1 VLLYTSSSERGVS
14 LVVNSF
20 RKMGLREGFRELWD
34 DMFSYRTLKV
44 VKISDKRLAYVHKSL
59 MALILVYAGVSMIG
73 GHTYMLLETPG
84 MYISTDV
91 FDTERMLDFNQM
103 ESTYCNTTIT
113 DYAGDLPFLEP
124 FLNNYCKNFSTSEIV
139 SVSANSIFVGTHV
152 KETNFQRECGP
163 DLCSTLPKSDS
174 TKNYFATNPENVTFQ
189 FKPTLDTSWFTSA
202 PSLIY
207 IKDNQTNTI
216 LTFDS
221 ESILSERY
229 PSFSVDKLLEL
240 AGVKLDDRNEL
251 VVRTD
256 SFVPPFPLYRL
267 TGIRLSIDWTF
278 SNFRPMSSLRPFDYR
293 ILADV
298 SVSSN
303 SKGYLVNSVETVHF
317 SGEPD
322 DVTSS
327 GTILEFRGVEIEF
340 RSNGLLGKADF
351 YTTMMALMSCF
362 IMVSVATTVVDII
375 GAFIYDSFKND
386 KIEDDGERQHLEHMI
401 LNLET
406 LGVPFN
412 HDDLQVLPNVSIK
425 EFLQLLQ
432 RDIVKLNSLALHI
445 SRDLSE
451 AGFNR
456 HASSKKSISETNT
469 NNAVRYKCYLV
480 GPDKSEIYLTGGPQT
495 IGRGN
500 GNCISKRISH
510 KQLSIVANTHDGTA
524 MLRGLHTKNM
534 SGIAIS
540 GGAWQP
546 IGGNDEVELEDGDM
560 IALLLDEKNQET
572 SVEGVFVYRSE
583 YLVTKKSQNS
593 WLSWNL

>member
-1 VLLYTSSSERGVS
+1 MLLYTSLREQGVS

-103 ESTYCNTTIT
+103 DSTYCNTTIT

>member
-1 VLLYTSSSERGVS
+1 
-14 LVVNSF
+14 
-20 RKMGLREGFRELWD
+20 
-34 DMFSYRTLKV
+34 MFSYRTLKV

-456 HASSKKSISETNT
+456 HASSKKSISETDT
-469 NNAVRYKCYLV
+469 NSAVRYKCYLV

-510 KQLSIVANTHDGTA
+510 KQLSIVANTRDGTA

-583 YLVTKKSQNS
+583 SLVTKNSQNS

>member
-1 VLLYTSSSERGVS
+1 
-14 LVVNSF
+14 
-20 RKMGLREGFRELWD
+20 
-34 DMFSYRTLKV
+34 MFSYRTLKV

-456 HASSKKSISETNT
+456 HASSKKSISETDT

-510 KQLSIVANTHDGTA
+510 KQLSIVANTRDGTA

-583 YLVTKKSQNS
+583 SLVTKNSQNS

>member
-1 VLLYTSSSERGVS
+1 
-14 LVVNSF
+14 
-20 RKMGLREGFRELWD
+20 
-34 DMFSYRTLKV
+34 MFSYRTLKV

-91 FDTERMLDFNQM
+91 SDTKRMLDFNQAA
-103 ESTYCNTTIT
+103 STYCNKTIT
-113 DYAGDLPFLEP
+113 DYAGDPPFMDS
-124 FLNNYCKNFSTSEIV
+124 FHDNICKNFSTSEIV

-152 KETNFQRECGP
+152 KETNFQRECNTST
-163 DLCSTLPKSDS
+163 DLCSTLPQYDTS
-174 TKNYFATNPENVTFQ
+174 KNYFATNPENVTFQ
-189 FKPTLDTSWFTSA
+189 FKTTLDTSWFTSA

-216 LTFDS
+216 LTVDS
-221 ESILSERY
+221 ESAVSERY
-229 PSFSVDKLLEL
+229 PSFSVDELLEL

-278 SNFRPMSSLRPFDYR
+278 SNFRPMSSLQPFDYR

-298 SVSSN
+298 SVSSS
-303 SKGYLVNSVETVHF
+303 SKGYLVNTVKTVHF

-406 LGVPFN
+406 VGVPFN

-445 SRDLSE
+445 SRDLTE

-456 HASSKKSISETNT
+456 HASSKKSFSDAGTNKQ
-469 NNAVRYKCYLV
+469 VRYKCYLI

-510 KQLSIVANTHDGTA
+510 KQLSILANTYNGTA
-524 MLRGLHTKNM
+524 ILRGLHTKNM

-546 IGGNDEVELEDGDM
+546 ISGNDEVELEDGDM

-583 YLVTKKSQNS
+583 SLVGKKAKSG
-593 WLSWNL
+593 WLDWVL

>member
-1 VLLYTSSSERGVS
+1 
-14 LVVNSF
+14 
-20 RKMGLREGFRELWD
+20 MGLREGFRELWD

-91 FDTERMLDFNQM
+91 SDTKRMLDFNQAA
-103 ESTYCNTTIT
+103 STYCNKTIT
-113 DYAGDLPFLEP
+113 DYAGDPPFMDS
-124 FLNNYCKNFSTSEIV
+124 FHDNICKNFSTSEIV

-152 KETNFQRECGP
+152 KETNFQLECNTST
-163 DLCSTLPKSDS
+163 DLCSTLPQYDTS
-174 TKNYFATNPENVTFQ
+174 KNYFATNPENVTFQ
-189 FKPTLDTSWFTSA
+189 FKTTLDTSWFTSA

-216 LTFDS
+216 LTVDS
-221 ESILSERY
+221 ESAVVSERY
-229 PSFSVDKLLEL
+229 PSFSVDELLEL

-267 TGIRLSIDWTF
+267 TGIRLSIDWTL
-278 SNFRPMSSLRPFDYR
+278 SNFRPMSSLQPFDYR

-298 SVSSN
+298 SVSSS
-303 SKGYLVNSVETVHF
+303 SKGYLVNTVETVHF

-406 LGVPFN
+406 VGVPFN

-445 SRDLSE
+445 SRDLTE

-456 HASSKKSISETNT
+456 HASSKKSFSDAGTNKQ
-469 NNAVRYKCYLV
+469 VRYKCYLI

-510 KQLSIVANTHDGTA
+510 KQLSILANTYNGTA
-524 MLRGLHTKNM
+524 ILRGLHTKNM

-546 IGGNDEVELEDGDM
+546 ISGNDEVELEDGDM

-583 YLVTKKSQNS
+583 SLVGKKAKSG
-593 WLSWNL
+593 WLDWVL

>member
-1 VLLYTSSSERGVS
+1 
-14 LVVNSF
+14 
-20 RKMGLREGFRELWD
+20 
-34 DMFSYRTLKV
+34 MFSYRTLKV

-84 MYISTDV
+84 MYISTAV
-91 FDTERMLDFNQM
+91 PDTKRMLDFNQAA
-103 ESTYCNTTIT
+103 STYCNKTIT
-113 DYAGDLPFLEP
+113 DYAGDPPFMDS
-124 FLNNYCKNFSTSEIV
+124 FHDNICKNFSTSEIV

-152 KETNFQRECGP
+152 KETNFQRECNTST
-163 DLCSTLPKSDS
+163 DLCSTLPQYDTS
-174 TKNYFATNPENVTFQ
+174 KNYFATNPENVTFQ
-189 FKPTLDTSWFTSA
+189 FKTTLDTSWFTSA

-216 LTFDS
+216 LTVDS
-221 ESILSERY
+221 ESAVVSERY
-229 PSFSVDKLLEL
+229 PSFSVDELLEL

-278 SNFRPMSSLRPFDYR
+278 SNFRPMSSLQPFDYR

-298 SVSSN
+298 SVSSS
-303 SKGYLVNSVETVHF
+303 SKGYLVNTVETVHF

-406 LGVPFN
+406 VGVPFN

-432 RDIVKLNSLALHI
+432 RDIVKLNSLALHM
-445 SRDLSE
+445 SRDLTE

-456 HASSKKSISETNT
+456 HASSKKSFSDAGANKQ
-469 NNAVRYKCYLV
+469 VRYKCYLI

-510 KQLSIVANTHDGTA
+510 KQLSIVANTYNGTA
-524 MLRGLHTKNM
+524 ILRGLHTKNM

-546 IGGNDEVELEDGDM
+546 ISGNDEVVLEDGDM

-572 SVEGVFVYRSE
+572 SVEGAFVYRSE
-583 YLVTKKSQNS
+583 SLVIRKTRDGLLN
-593 WLSWNL
+593 WLL

>member
-1 VLLYTSSSERGVS
+1 VLLYTSLREQGVS

-456 HASSKKSISETNT
+456 HASSKKSISETDT

>member
-1 VLLYTSSSERGVS
+1 
-14 LVVNSF
+14 
-20 RKMGLREGFRELWD
+20 
-34 DMFSYRTLKV
+34 MFSYRTLKV

-456 HASSKKSISETNT
+456 HASSKKSISETDT

-546 IGGNDEVELEDGDM
+546 IGGNDEVELQDGDM

-572 SVEGVFVYRSE
+572 SVAGVFVYRSE

-593 WLSWNL
+593 CLSWNL

>member
-1 VLLYTSSSERGVS
+1 
-14 LVVNSF
+14 
-20 RKMGLREGFRELWD
+20 MGLREGFRELWD

-91 FDTERMLDFNQM
+91 SDTKRMLDFNQAA
-103 ESTYCNTTIT
+103 STYCNKTIT
-113 DYAGDLPFLEP
+113 DYAGDPPFMDS
-124 FLNNYCKNFSTSEIV
+124 FHDNICKNFSTSEIV

-152 KETNFQRECGP
+152 KETNFQRECNTST
-163 DLCSTLPKSDS
+163 DLCSTLPQYDTS
-174 TKNYFATNPENVTFQ
+174 KNYFATNPENVTFQ
-189 FKPTLDTSWFTSA
+189 FKTTLDTSWFTSA

-216 LTFDS
+216 LTVDS
-221 ESILSERY
+221 ESAVVSERY
-229 PSFSVDKLLEL
+229 PSFSVDELLEL

-278 SNFRPMSSLRPFDYR
+278 SNFRPMSSLQPFDYR

-298 SVSSN
+298 SVSSS
-303 SKGYLVNSVETVHF
+303 SKGYLVNTVETVHF

-406 LGVPFN
+406 VGVPFN

-445 SRDLSE
+445 SRDLTE

-456 HASSKKSISETNT
+456 HASSKKSFSDAGTNKQ
-469 NNAVRYKCYLV
+469 VRYKCYLI

-510 KQLSIVANTHDGTA
+510 KQLSILANTYNGTA
-524 MLRGLHTKNM
+524 ILRGLHTKNM

-546 IGGNDEVELEDGDM
+546 ISGNDEVELEDGDM

-583 YLVTKKSQNS
+583 SLVGKKAKSG
-593 WLSWNL
+593 WLD

>member
-1 VLLYTSSSERGVS
+1 
-14 LVVNSF
+14 
-20 RKMGLREGFRELWD
+20 M
-34 DMFSYRTLKV
+34 

-91 FDTERMLDFNQM
+91 SDTKRMLDFNQAA
-103 ESTYCNTTIT
+103 STYCNKTIT
-113 DYAGDLPFLEP
+113 DYAGDPPFMDS
-124 FLNNYCKNFSTSEIV
+124 FHDNICKNFSTSEIV

-152 KETNFQRECGP
+152 KETNFQRECNTST
-163 DLCSTLPKSDS
+163 DLCSTLPQYDTS
-174 TKNYFATNPENVTFQ
+174 KNYFATNPENVTFQ
-189 FKPTLDTSWFTSA
+189 FKTTLDTSWFTSA

-216 LTFDS
+216 LTVDS
-221 ESILSERY
+221 ESAVVSERY
-229 PSFSVDKLLEL
+229 PSFSVDELLEL

-278 SNFRPMSSLRPFDYR
+278 SNFRPMSSLQPFDYR

-298 SVSSN
+298 SVSSS
-303 SKGYLVNSVETVHF
+303 SKGYLVNTVETVHF

-406 LGVPFN
+406 VGVPFN

-432 RDIVKLNSLALHI
+432 RDIVKLNSLALHM
-445 SRDLSE
+445 SRDLTE

-456 HASSKKSISETNT
+456 HASSKKSFSDAGANKQ
-469 NNAVRYKCYLV
+469 VRYKCYLI

-510 KQLSIVANTHDGTA
+510 KQLSILANTYNGTA
-524 MLRGLHTKNM
+524 ILRGLHTKNM

-546 IGGNDEVELEDGDM
+546 ISGNDEVELEDGDM

-583 YLVTKKSQNS
+583 SLVGKKAKSG
-593 WLSWNL
+593 WLDWVL

>member
-1 VLLYTSSSERGVS
+1 
-14 LVVNSF
+14 
-20 RKMGLREGFRELWD
+20 
-34 DMFSYRTLKV
+34 MFSYRTLKV

-91 FDTERMLDFNQM
+91 SDTKRMLDFNQAA
-103 ESTYCNTTIT
+103 STYCNKTIT
-113 DYAGDLPFLEP
+113 DYAGDPPFMDS
-124 FLNNYCKNFSTSEIV
+124 FHDNICKNFSTSEIV

-152 KETNFQRECGP
+152 KETNFQRECNTST
-163 DLCSTLPKSDS
+163 DLCSTLPQYDTS
-174 TKNYFATNPENVTFQ
+174 KNYFATNPENVTFQ
-189 FKPTLDTSWFTSA
+189 FKTTLDTSWFTSA

-216 LTFDS
+216 LTVDS
-221 ESILSERY
+221 ESAVVSERY
-229 PSFSVDKLLEL
+229 PSFSVDELLEL

-278 SNFRPMSSLRPFDYR
+278 SNFRPMSSLQPFDYR

-298 SVSSN
+298 SVSSS
-303 SKGYLVNSVETVHF
+303 SKGYLVNTVETVHF

-406 LGVPFN
+406 VGVPFN

-445 SRDLSE
+445 SRDLTE

-456 HASSKKSISETNT
+456 HASSKKSFSDAGTNKQ
-469 NNAVRYKCYLV
+469 VRYKCYLI

-510 KQLSIVANTHDGTA
+510 KQLSILANTYNGTA
-524 MLRGLHTKNM
+524 ILRGLHTKNM

-546 IGGNDEVELEDGDM
+546 ISGNDEVVLEDGDM

-583 YLVTKKSQNS
+583 SLVGKKAKSG
-593 WLSWNL
+593 WLDWVL

>member
-1 VLLYTSSSERGVS
+1 MLLYTSSSERGVS

-456 HASSKKSISETNT
+456 HASSKKSISETDT

>member
-1 VLLYTSSSERGVS
+1 
-14 LVVNSF
+14 
-20 RKMGLREGFRELWD
+20 
-34 DMFSYRTLKV
+34 MFSYRTLKV

-91 FDTERMLDFNQM
+91 SDTKRMLDFNQAA
-103 ESTYCNTTIT
+103 STYCNKTIT
-113 DYAGDLPFLEP
+113 DYAGDPPFMDS
-124 FLNNYCKNFSTSEIV
+124 FHDNICKNFSTSEIV

-152 KETNFQRECGP
+152 KETNFQRECNTST
-163 DLCSTLPKSDS
+163 DLCSTLPQYDTS
-174 TKNYFATNPENVTFQ
+174 KNYFATNPENVTFQ
-189 FKPTLDTSWFTSA
+189 FKTTLDTSWFTSA

-216 LTFDS
+216 LTVDS
-221 ESILSERY
+221 ESAVVSERY
-229 PSFSVDKLLEL
+229 PSFSVDELLEL

-278 SNFRPMSSLRPFDYR
+278 SNFRPMSSLQPFDYR

-298 SVSSN
+298 SVSSS
-303 SKGYLVNSVETVHF
+303 SKGYLVNTVETVHF

-406 LGVPFN
+406 VGVPFN

-445 SRDLSE
+445 SRDLTE

-456 HASSKKSISETNT
+456 HASSKKSFSDAGTNKQ
-469 NNAVRYKCYLV
+469 VRYKCYLI

-510 KQLSIVANTHDGTA
+510 KQLSIVANTYNGTA
-524 MLRGLHTKNM
+524 ILRGLHTKNM

-546 IGGNDEVELEDGDM
+546 ISGNDEVELEDGDM

-572 SVEGVFVYRSE
+572 SVEGAFVYRSE
-583 YLVTKKSQNS
+583 SLVIRKTRDGLLN
-593 WLSWNL
+593 WLL

>member
-1 VLLYTSSSERGVS
+1 
-14 LVVNSF
+14 
-20 RKMGLREGFRELWD
+20 
-34 DMFSYRTLKV
+34 MFSYRTLKV

-91 FDTERMLDFNQM
+91 SDTKRMLDFNQAA
-103 ESTYCNTTIT
+103 STYCNKTIT
-113 DYAGDLPFLEP
+113 DYAGDPPFMDS
-124 FLNNYCKNFSTSEIV
+124 FHDNICKNFSTSEIV

-152 KETNFQRECGP
+152 KETNFQRECNTST
-163 DLCSTLPKSDS
+163 DLCSTLPQYDTS
-174 TKNYFATNPENVTFQ
+174 KNYFATNPENVTFQ
-189 FKPTLDTSWFTSA
+189 FKTTLDTSWFTSA

-216 LTFDS
+216 LTVDS
-221 ESILSERY
+221 ESAVVSERY
-229 PSFSVDKLLEL
+229 PTFSVDELLEL

-278 SNFRPMSSLRPFDYR
+278 SNFRPMSSLQPFDYR

-298 SVSSN
+298 SVSSS
-303 SKGYLVNSVETVHF
+303 SKGYLVNTVETVHF

-406 LGVPFN
+406 VGVPFN

-445 SRDLSE
+445 SRDLTE

-456 HASSKKSISETNT
+456 HASSKKSFSDAGTNKQ
-469 NNAVRYKCYLV
+469 VRYKCYLI

-510 KQLSIVANTHDGTA
+510 KQLSILANTYNGTA
-524 MLRGLHTKNM
+524 ILRGLHTKNM

-546 IGGNDEVELEDGDM
+546 ISGNDEVELEDGDM

-583 YLVTKKSQNS
+583 SLVGKKAKSG
-593 WLSWNL
+593 WLDWVL

>member
-1 VLLYTSSSERGVS
+1 
-14 LVVNSF
+14 
-20 RKMGLREGFRELWD
+20 
-34 DMFSYRTLKV
+34 MFSYRTLKV

-91 FDTERMLDFNQM
+91 SDTKRMLDFNQAA
-103 ESTYCNTTIT
+103 STYCNKTIT
-113 DYAGDLPFLEP
+113 DYAGDPPFMDS
-124 FLNNYCKNFSTSEIV
+124 FHDNICKNFSTSEIV

-152 KETNFQRECGP
+152 KETNFQRECNTST
-163 DLCSTLPKSDS
+163 DLCSTLPQYDTS
-174 TKNYFATNPENVTFQ
+174 KNYFATNPENVTFQ
-189 FKPTLDTSWFTSA
+189 FKTTLDTSWFTSA

-216 LTFDS
+216 LTVDS
-221 ESILSERY
+221 ESAVVSERY
-229 PSFSVDKLLEL
+229 PSFSVDELLEL

-278 SNFRPMSSLRPFDYR
+278 SNFRPMSSLQPFDYR

-298 SVSSN
+298 SVSSS
-303 SKGYLVNSVETVHF
+303 SKGYLVNTVETVHF

-406 LGVPFN
+406 VGVPFN

-445 SRDLSE
+445 SRDLTE

-456 HASSKKSISETNT
+456 HASSKKSFSDAGANKQ
-469 NNAVRYKCYLV
+469 VRYKCYLI

-510 KQLSIVANTHDGTA
+510 KQLSILANTYNGTA
-524 MLRGLHTKNM
+524 ILRGLHTKNM

-546 IGGNDEVELEDGDM
+546 ISGNDEVVLEDGDM

-572 SVEGVFVYRSE
+572 SVEGAFVYRSE
-583 YLVTKKSQNS
+583 SLVIRKTRDGLLN
-593 WLSWNL
+593 WLL

>member
-1 VLLYTSSSERGVS
+1 
-14 LVVNSF
+14 
-20 RKMGLREGFRELWD
+20 MGLREGFRELWD

-91 FDTERMLDFNQM
+91 SDTKRMLDFNQAA
-103 ESTYCNTTIT
+103 STYCNKTIT
-113 DYAGDLPFLEP
+113 DYAGDPPFMDS
-124 FLNNYCKNFSTSEIV
+124 FHDNICKNFSTSEIV

-152 KETNFQRECGP
+152 KETNFQRECNTST
-163 DLCSTLPKSDS
+163 DLCSTLPQYDTS
-174 TKNYFATNPENVTFQ
+174 KNYFATNPENVTFQ
-189 FKPTLDTSWFTSA
+189 FKTTLDTSWFTSA

-216 LTFDS
+216 LTVDS
-221 ESILSERY
+221 ESAVSERY
-229 PSFSVDKLLEL
+229 PSFSVDELLEL

-278 SNFRPMSSLRPFDYR
+278 SNFRPMSSLQPFDYR

-298 SVSSN
+298 SVSSS
-303 SKGYLVNSVETVHF
+303 SKGYLVNTVETVHF

-406 LGVPFN
+406 VGVPFN

-445 SRDLSE
+445 SRDLTE

-456 HASSKKSISETNT
+456 HASSKKSFSDAGTNKQ
-469 NNAVRYKCYLV
+469 VRYKCYLI

-510 KQLSIVANTHDGTA
+510 KQLSIVANTYNGTA
-524 MLRGLHTKNM
+524 ILRGLHTKNM

-546 IGGNDEVELEDGDM
+546 ISGNDEVELEDGDM

-583 YLVTKKSQNS
+583 SLVGKKAKSG
-593 WLSWNL
+593 WLDWVL

>member
-1 VLLYTSSSERGVS
+1 
-14 LVVNSF
+14 
-20 RKMGLREGFRELWD
+20 
-34 DMFSYRTLKV
+34 MFSYRTLKV

-91 FDTERMLDFNQM
+91 SDTKRMLDFNQAA
-103 ESTYCNTTIT
+103 STYCNKTIT
-113 DYAGDLPFLEP
+113 DYAGDPPFMDS
-124 FLNNYCKNFSTSEIV
+124 FHDNICKNFSTSEIV

-152 KETNFQRECGP
+152 KETNFQRECNTST
-163 DLCSTLPKSDS
+163 DLCSTLPQYDTS
-174 TKNYFATNPENVTFQ
+174 KNYFATNPENVTFQ
-189 FKPTLDTSWFTSA
+189 FKTTLDTSWFTSA

-216 LTFDS
+216 LTVDS
-221 ESILSERY
+221 ESAVVSERY
-229 PSFSVDKLLEL
+229 PSFSVDELLEL

-278 SNFRPMSSLRPFDYR
+278 SNFRPMSSLQPFDYR

-298 SVSSN
+298 SVSSS
-303 SKGYLVNSVETVHF
+303 SKGYLVNTVETVHF

-406 LGVPFN
+406 VGVPFN

-445 SRDLSE
+445 SRDLTE

-456 HASSKKSISETNT
+456 HASSKKSFSDAVTNKQ
-469 NNAVRYKCYLV
+469 VRYKCYLI

-510 KQLSIVANTHDGTA
+510 KQLSILANTYNGTA
-524 MLRGLHTKNM
+524 ILRGLHTKNM

-546 IGGNDEVELEDGDM
+546 ISGNDEVELEDGDM

-583 YLVTKKSQNS
+583 SLVGKKAKSG
-593 WLSWNL
+593 WLDWVL

>member
-1 VLLYTSSSERGVS
+1 
-14 LVVNSF
+14 
-20 RKMGLREGFRELWD
+20 
-34 DMFSYRTLKV
+34 MFSYRTLKV

-91 FDTERMLDFNQM
+91 SDTERMIDFDQGA
-103 ESTYCNTTIT
+103 TLYCNTTMT

-124 FLNNYCKNFSTSEIV
+124 FQDNVCKNFSTSEIV
-139 SVSANSIFVGTHV
+139 SVSPNSIFVGTHI

-163 DLCSTLPKSDS
+163 DLCSNLPKYDS
-174 TKNYFATNPENVTFQ
+174 SKNYFATNPENITFQ

-221 ESILSERY
+221 ESTVSERY

-251 VVRTD
+251 VIRTD
-256 SFVPPFPLYRL
+256 SFIPPFPLYRL

-278 SNFRPMSSLRPFDYR
+278 SNFRPMSSLQPFDYR
-293 ILADV
+293 VLADV

-303 SKGYLVNSVETVHF
+303 SKGYLVNSIETVHL
-317 SGEPD
+317 SGDPD
-322 DVTSS
+322 DVSSS

-375 GAFIYDSFKND
+375 GAFIHDSFKND

-406 LGVPFN
+406 IGVPFN

-445 SRDLSE
+445 SRDLTE

-456 HASSKKSISETNT
+456 HTSSKKTVSTAGTN
-469 NNAVRYKCYLV
+469 RYKCYLI

-524 MLRGLHTKNM
+524 ILRGLHTKNM

-546 IGGNDEVELEDGDM
+546 LGGNDEVELEDGDM
-560 IALLLDEKNQET
+560 VALLLDQKNQET

-583 YLVTKKSQNS
+583 SLVMTKAKDG
-593 WLSWNL
+593 WLDWAL

>member
-1 VLLYTSSSERGVS
+1 
-14 LVVNSF
+14 
-20 RKMGLREGFRELWD
+20 MGLREGFRELWD

-91 FDTERMLDFNQM
+91 SDTKRMLDFNQAA
-103 ESTYCNTTIT
+103 STYCNKTIT
-113 DYAGDLPFLEP
+113 DYAGDPPFMDS
-124 FLNNYCKNFSTSEIV
+124 FHDNICKNFSTSEIV

-152 KETNFQRECGP
+152 KETNFQRECNTST
-163 DLCSTLPKSDS
+163 DLCSTLPQYDTS
-174 TKNYFATNPENVTFQ
+174 KNYFATNPENVTFQ
-189 FKPTLDTSWFTSA
+189 FKTTLDTSWFTSA

-216 LTFDS
+216 LTVDS
-221 ESILSERY
+221 ESAVSERY
-229 PSFSVDKLLEL
+229 PSFSVDELLEL

-256 SFVPPFPLYRL
+256 SFVLPFPLYRL

-278 SNFRPMSSLRPFDYR
+278 SNFRPMSSLQPFDYR

-298 SVSSN
+298 SVSSS
-303 SKGYLVNSVETVHF
+303 SKGYLVNTVETVHF

-406 LGVPFN
+406 VGVPFN

-445 SRDLSE
+445 SRDLTE

-456 HASSKKSISETNT
+456 HASSKKSFSDAGTNKQ
-469 NNAVRYKCYLV
+469 VRYKCYLI

-510 KQLSIVANTHDGTA
+510 KQLSIVANTYNGTA
-524 MLRGLHTKNM
+524 ILRGLHTKNM

-546 IGGNDEVELEDGDM
+546 ISGNDEVDLEDGDM

-583 YLVTKKSQNS
+583 SLVGKKAKSG
-593 WLSWNL
+593 WLDWVL

>member
-1 VLLYTSSSERGVS
+1 
-14 LVVNSF
+14 
-20 RKMGLREGFRELWD
+20 
-34 DMFSYRTLKV
+34 MFSYRTLKV

-91 FDTERMLDFNQM
+91 SDTKRMLDFNQAA
-103 ESTYCNTTIT
+103 STYCNKTIT
-113 DYAGDLPFLEP
+113 DYAGDPPFMDS
-124 FLNNYCKNFSTSEIV
+124 FHDNICKNFSTSEIV

-152 KETNFQRECGP
+152 KETNFQRECNTST
-163 DLCSTLPKSDS
+163 DLCSTLPQYDTS
-174 TKNYFATNPENVTFQ
+174 KNYFATNPENVTFQ
-189 FKPTLDTSWFTSA
+189 FKTTLDTSWFTSA

-216 LTFDS
+216 LTVDS
-221 ESILSERY
+221 ESAVVSERY
-229 PSFSVDKLLEL
+229 PSFSVDELLEL

-278 SNFRPMSSLRPFDYR
+278 SNFRPMSSLQPFDYR

-298 SVSSN
+298 SVSSS
-303 SKGYLVNSVETVHF
+303 SKGYLVNTVETVHF

-406 LGVPFN
+406 VGVPFN

-445 SRDLSE
+445 SRDLTE

-456 HASSKKSISETNT
+456 HASSKKSFSDAGTNKQ
-469 NNAVRYKCYLV
+469 VRYKCYLI

-510 KQLSIVANTHDGTA
+510 KQLSILANTYNGTA
-524 MLRGLHTKNM
+524 ILRGLHTKNM

-546 IGGNDEVELEDGDM
+546 ISGNDEVELEDGDM

-572 SVEGVFVYRSE
+572 SVEGVFVYRSD
-583 YLVTKKSQNS
+583 LLLGKKRRAAGLIGSFS
-593 WLSWNL
+593 C

>member
-1 VLLYTSSSERGVS
+1 
-14 LVVNSF
+14 
-20 RKMGLREGFRELWD
+20 
-34 DMFSYRTLKV
+34 MFSYRTLKV

-91 FDTERMLDFNQM
+91 SDTKRMLDFNQAA
-103 ESTYCNTTIT
+103 STYCNKTIT
-113 DYAGDLPFLEP
+113 DYAGDPPFMDS
-124 FLNNYCKNFSTSEIV
+124 FHDNICKNFSTSEIV

-152 KETNFQRECGP
+152 KETNFQRECNTST
-163 DLCSTLPKSDS
+163 DLCSTLPQYDTS
-174 TKNYFATNPENVTFQ
+174 KNYFATNPENVTFQ
-189 FKPTLDTSWFTSA
+189 FKTTLDTSWFTSA

-216 LTFDS
+216 LTVDS
-221 ESILSERY
+221 ESAVSERY
-229 PSFSVDKLLEL
+229 PSFSVDELLEL

-278 SNFRPMSSLRPFDYR
+278 SNFRPMSSLQPFDYR

-298 SVSSN
+298 SVSSS
-303 SKGYLVNSVETVHF
+303 SKGYLVNTVETVHF

-406 LGVPFN
+406 VGVPFN

-445 SRDLSE
+445 SRDLTE

-456 HASSKKSISETNT
+456 HASSKKSFSDAGTNKQ
-469 NNAVRYKCYLV
+469 VRYKCYLI

-510 KQLSIVANTHDGTA
+510 KQLSIVANTYNGTA
-524 MLRGLHTKNM
+524 ILRGLHTKNM

-546 IGGNDEVELEDGDM
+546 ISGNDEVELEDGDM

-583 YLVTKKSQNS
+583 SLVGKKAKSG
-593 WLSWNL
+593 WLDWVL

>member
-1 VLLYTSSSERGVS
+1 
-14 LVVNSF
+14 
-20 RKMGLREGFRELWD
+20 
-34 DMFSYRTLKV
+34 MFSYRTLKV

-91 FDTERMLDFNQM
+91 SDTKRMLDFNQAA
-103 ESTYCNTTIT
+103 STYCNKTIT
-113 DYAGDLPFLEP
+113 DYAGDPPFMDS
-124 FLNNYCKNFSTSEIV
+124 FHDNICKNFSTSEIV

-152 KETNFQRECGP
+152 KETNFQRECNTST
-163 DLCSTLPKSDS
+163 DLCSTLPQYDTS
-174 TKNYFATNPENVTFQ
+174 KNYFATNPENVTFQ
-189 FKPTLDTSWFTSA
+189 FKTTLDTSWFTSA

-216 LTFDS
+216 LTVDS
-221 ESILSERY
+221 ESAVVSERY
-229 PSFSVDKLLEL
+229 PSFSVDELLEL

-278 SNFRPMSSLRPFDYR
+278 SNFRPMSSLQPFDYR

-298 SVSSN
+298 SVSSS
-303 SKGYLVNSVETVHF
+303 SKGYLVNTVETVHF

-406 LGVPFN
+406 VGVPFN

-445 SRDLSE
+445 SRDLTE

-456 HASSKKSISETNT
+456 HASSKKSFSDAGTNKQ
-469 NNAVRYKCYLV
+469 VRYKCYLI

-510 KQLSIVANTHDGTA
+510 KQLSIVANTYNGTA
-524 MLRGLHTKNM
+524 ILRGLHTKNM

-546 IGGNDEVELEDGDM
+546 ISGNDEVELEDGDM

-583 YLVTKKSQNS
+583 SLVGKKAKSG
-593 WLSWNL
+593 WLDWVL

>member
-1 VLLYTSSSERGVS
+1 
-14 LVVNSF
+14 
-20 RKMGLREGFRELWD
+20 
-34 DMFSYRTLKV
+34 MFSYRTLKV

-91 FDTERMLDFNQM
+91 SDTKRMLDFNQAA
-103 ESTYCNTTIT
+103 STYCNKTIT
-113 DYAGDLPFLEP
+113 DYVGDPPFMDS
-124 FLNNYCKNFSTSEIV
+124 FHDNICKNFSTSEIV

-152 KETNFQRECGP
+152 KETNFQRECNTST
-163 DLCSTLPKSDS
+163 DLCSTLPQYDTS
-174 TKNYFATNPENVTFQ
+174 KNYFATNPENVTFQ
-189 FKPTLDTSWFTSA
+189 FKTTLDTSWFTSA

-216 LTFDS
+216 LTVDS
-221 ESILSERY
+221 ESAVVSERY
-229 PSFSVDKLLEL
+229 PSFSVDELLEL

-256 SFVPPFPLYRL
+256 SFFPPFPLYRL

-278 SNFRPMSSLRPFDYR
+278 SNFRPMSSLQPFDYR

-298 SVSSN
+298 SVSSS
-303 SKGYLVNSVETVHF
+303 SKGYLVNTVETVHF

-406 LGVPFN
+406 VGVPFN

-445 SRDLSE
+445 SRDLTE

-456 HASSKKSISETNT
+456 HASSKKSFSDAGANKQ
-469 NNAVRYKCYLV
+469 VRYKCYLI

-510 KQLSIVANTHDGTA
+510 KQLSILANTYNGTA
-524 MLRGLHTKNM
+524 ILRGLHTKNM

-546 IGGNDEVELEDGDM
+546 ISGNDEVELGDGDM

-583 YLVTKKSQNS
+583 SLVGKKAKSG
-593 WLSWNL
+593 WLDWVL

>member
-1 VLLYTSSSERGVS
+1 
-14 LVVNSF
+14 
-20 RKMGLREGFRELWD
+20 
-34 DMFSYRTLKV
+34 MFSYRTLKV

-91 FDTERMLDFNQM
+91 SDTKRMLDFNQAA
-103 ESTYCNTTIT
+103 STYCNKTIT
-113 DYAGDLPFLEP
+113 DYAGDPPFMDS
-124 FLNNYCKNFSTSEIV
+124 FHDNICKNFSTSEIV

-152 KETNFQRECGP
+152 KETNFQRECNTST
-163 DLCSTLPKSDS
+163 DLCSTLPQYDTS
-174 TKNYFATNPENVTFQ
+174 KNYFATNPENVTFQ
-189 FKPTLDTSWFTSA
+189 FKTTLDTSWFTSA

-216 LTFDS
+216 LTVDS
-221 ESILSERY
+221 ESAVVSERY
-229 PSFSVDKLLEL
+229 PSFSVDELLEL

-278 SNFRPMSSLRPFDYR
+278 SNFRPMSSLQPFDYR

-298 SVSSN
+298 SVSSS
-303 SKGYLVNSVETVHF
+303 SKGYLVNTVETVHF

-406 LGVPFN
+406 VGVPFN

-445 SRDLSE
+445 SRDLTE

-456 HASSKKSISETNT
+456 HASSKKSFSDAGTNKQ
-469 NNAVRYKCYLV
+469 VRYKCYLI

-510 KQLSIVANTHDGTA
+510 KQLSILANTYNGTA
-524 MLRGLHTKNM
+524 ILRGLHTKNM

-546 IGGNDEVELEDGDM
+546 ISGNDEVELGDGDM

-583 YLVTKKSQNS
+583 SLVGKKAKSG
-593 WLSWNL
+593 WLDWVL

>member
-1 VLLYTSSSERGVS
+1 
-14 LVVNSF
+14 
-20 RKMGLREGFRELWD
+20 
-34 DMFSYRTLKV
+34 MFSYRTLKV

-91 FDTERMLDFNQM
+91 SDTKRMLDFNQAA
-103 ESTYCNTTIT
+103 STYCIKTIT
-113 DYAGDLPFLEP
+113 DYAGDPPFMDS
-124 FLNNYCKNFSTSEIV
+124 FHDNICKNFSTSEIV

-152 KETNFQRECGP
+152 KETNFQRECNTST
-163 DLCSTLPKSDS
+163 DLCSTLPQYDTS
-174 TKNYFATNPENVTFQ
+174 KNYFATNPENVTFQ
-189 FKPTLDTSWFTSA
+189 FKTTLDTSWFTSA

-216 LTFDS
+216 LTVDS
-221 ESILSERY
+221 ESAVVSERY
-229 PSFSVDKLLEL
+229 PSFSVDELLEL

-278 SNFRPMSSLRPFDYR
+278 SNFRPMSSLQPFDYR

-298 SVSSN
+298 SVSSS
-303 SKGYLVNSVETVHF
+303 SKGYLVNTVETVHF

-406 LGVPFN
+406 VGVPFN

-445 SRDLSE
+445 SRDLTE

-456 HASSKKSISETNT
+456 HASSKKSFSDAGTNKQ
-469 NNAVRYKCYLV
+469 VRYKCYLI

-510 KQLSIVANTHDGTA
+510 KQLSILANTYNGTA
-524 MLRGLHTKNM
+524 ILRGLHTKNM

-546 IGGNDEVELEDGDM
+546 ISGNDEVELEDGDM

-583 YLVTKKSQNS
+583 SLVGKKAKSG
-593 WLSWNL
+593 WLDWVL

>member
-1 VLLYTSSSERGVS
+1 
-14 LVVNSF
+14 
-20 RKMGLREGFRELWD
+20 
-34 DMFSYRTLKV
+34 MFSYRTLKV

-91 FDTERMLDFNQM
+91 SDTKRMLDFNQAA
-103 ESTYCNTTIT
+103 STYCNKTIT
-113 DYAGDLPFLEP
+113 DYAGDPPFMDS
-124 FLNNYCKNFSTSEIV
+124 FHDNICKNFSTSEIV

-152 KETNFQRECGP
+152 KETNFQRECNTST
-163 DLCSTLPKSDS
+163 DLCSTLPQYDTS
-174 TKNYFATNPENVTFQ
+174 KNYFATNPENVTFQ
-189 FKPTLDTSWFTSA
+189 FKTTLDTSWFTSA

-216 LTFDS
+216 LTVDS
-221 ESILSERY
+221 ESAVSERY
-229 PSFSVDKLLEL
+229 PSFSVDELLEL

-267 TGIRLSIDWTF
+267 TGIRLSIDWTL
-278 SNFRPMSSLRPFDYR
+278 SNFRPMSSLQPFDYR

-298 SVSSN
+298 SVSSS
-303 SKGYLVNSVETVHF
+303 SKGYLVNTVETVHF

-406 LGVPFN
+406 VGVPFN

-445 SRDLSE
+445 SRDLTE

-456 HASSKKSISETNT
+456 HASSKKSFSDAGTNKQ
-469 NNAVRYKCYLV
+469 VRYKCYLI

-510 KQLSIVANTHDGTA
+510 KQLSILANTYNGTA
-524 MLRGLHTKNM
+524 ILRGLHTKNM

-546 IGGNDEVELEDGDM
+546 ISGNDEVELEDGDM

-583 YLVTKKSQNS
+583 SLVGKKAKSG
-593 WLSWNL
+593 WLDWVL

>member
-1 VLLYTSSSERGVS
+1 
-14 LVVNSF
+14 
-20 RKMGLREGFRELWD
+20 
-34 DMFSYRTLKV
+34 MFSYRTLKV

-103 ESTYCNTTIT
+103 DSTYCNTTIT

-229 PSFSVDKLLEL
+229 PSFSVEKLLEL

-583 YLVTKKSQNS
+583 SLVTKKSQNS

>member
-1 VLLYTSSSERGVS
+1 
-14 LVVNSF
+14 
-20 RKMGLREGFRELWD
+20 
-34 DMFSYRTLKV
+34 
-44 VKISDKRLAYVHKSL
+44 

-456 HASSKKSISETNT
+456 HASSKKSISETDT
-469 NNAVRYKCYLV
+469 NSAVRYKCYLV

-510 KQLSIVANTHDGTA
+510 KQLSIVANTRDGTA

-583 YLVTKKSQNS
+583 SLVTKNSQNS

>member
-1 VLLYTSSSERGVS
+1 
-14 LVVNSF
+14 
-20 RKMGLREGFRELWD
+20 
-34 DMFSYRTLKV
+34 MFSYRTLKV

-91 FDTERMLDFNQM
+91 FDTERMVDFDQGATM
-103 ESTYCNTTIT
+103 YCNTTMT
-113 DYAGDLPFLEP
+113 DYAGDPPFLEP
-124 FLNNYCKNFSTSEIV
+124 FQDNVCKNFSTSEIV
-139 SVSANSIFVGTHV
+139 SVSPNSIFVGTHI

-163 DLCSTLPKSDS
+163 DLCSNLPKYDS
-174 TKNYFATNPENVTFQ
+174 SKNYFATNPENITFQ

-221 ESILSERY
+221 ESAVSKRY

-251 VVRTD
+251 VIRTD
-256 SFVPPFPLYRL
+256 SFIPPFPLYRL

-278 SNFRPMSSLRPFDYR
+278 SNFRPMSSLQPFDYR
-293 ILADV
+293 VLADV

-303 SKGYLVNSVETVHF
+303 SKGYLVNSIETVHL
-317 SGEPD
+317 SGDPD
-322 DVTSS
+322 DVSSS

-406 LGVPFN
+406 IGVPFN

-445 SRDLSE
+445 SRDLTE

-456 HASSKKSISETNT
+456 HTSSKKTVSTAGTN
-469 NNAVRYKCYLV
+469 RYKCYLI

-500 GNCISKRISH
+500 GNCMSKRISH

-524 MLRGLHTKNM
+524 ILRGLHTKNM

-540 GGAWQP
+540 GGSWQP
-546 IGGNDEVELEDGDM
+546 LGGNDEVELEDGDM
-560 IALLLDEKNQET
+560 VALLLDQKNQET

-583 YLVTKKSQNS
+583 SLVMTKAKDG
-593 WLSWNL
+593 WLDWAL

>member
-1 VLLYTSSSERGVS
+1 
-14 LVVNSF
+14 
-20 RKMGLREGFRELWD
+20 
-34 DMFSYRTLKV
+34 MFSYRTLKV

-91 FDTERMLDFNQM
+91 SDTKRMLDFNQAA
-103 ESTYCNTTIT
+103 STYCNKTIT
-113 DYAGDLPFLEP
+113 DYAGDPPFMDS
-124 FLNNYCKNFSTSEIV
+124 FHDNICKNFSTSEIV

-152 KETNFQRECGP
+152 KETNFQRECNTST
-163 DLCSTLPKSDS
+163 DLCSTLPQYDTS
-174 TKNYFATNPENVTFQ
+174 KNYFATNPENVTFQ
-189 FKPTLDTSWFTSA
+189 FKTTLDTSWFTSA

-216 LTFDS
+216 LTVDS
-221 ESILSERY
+221 ESAAVSERY
-229 PSFSVDKLLEL
+229 PSFSVDELLEL

-278 SNFRPMSSLRPFDYR
+278 SNFRPMSSLQPFDYR

-298 SVSSN
+298 SVSSS
-303 SKGYLVNSVETVHF
+303 SKGYLVNTVETVHF

-406 LGVPFN
+406 VGVPFN

-445 SRDLSE
+445 SRDLTE

-456 HASSKKSISETNT
+456 HASSKKSFSDAGTNKQ
-469 NNAVRYKCYLV
+469 VRYKCYLI

-510 KQLSIVANTHDGTA
+510 KQLSILANTYNGTA
-524 MLRGLHTKNM
+524 ILRGLHTKNM

-546 IGGNDEVELEDGDM
+546 ISGNDEVELEDGDM

-583 YLVTKKSQNS
+583 SLVGKKAKSG
-593 WLSWNL
+593 WLDWVL

>member
-1 VLLYTSSSERGVS
+1 
-14 LVVNSF
+14 
-20 RKMGLREGFRELWD
+20 MGLREGFRELWD

-91 FDTERMLDFNQM
+91 SDTKRMLDFNQAA
-103 ESTYCNTTIT
+103 STYCNKTIT
-113 DYAGDLPFLEP
+113 DYAGDPPFMDS
-124 FLNNYCKNFSTSEIV
+124 FHDNICKNFSTSEIV

-152 KETNFQRECGP
+152 KETNFQRECNTST
-163 DLCSTLPKSDS
+163 DLCSTLPQYDTS
-174 TKNYFATNPENVTFQ
+174 KNYFATNPENVTFQ
-189 FKPTLDTSWFTSA
+189 FKTTLDTSWFTSA

-216 LTFDS
+216 LTVDS
-221 ESILSERY
+221 ESAVVSERY
-229 PSFSVDKLLEL
+229 PSFSVDELLEL

-278 SNFRPMSSLRPFDYR
+278 SNFRPMSSLQPFDYR

-298 SVSSN
+298 SVSSS
-303 SKGYLVNSVETVHF
+303 SKGYLVNTVETVHF

-406 LGVPFN
+406 VGVPFN

-445 SRDLSE
+445 SRDLTE

-456 HASSKKSISETNT
+456 HASSKKSFSDAGTNKQ
-469 NNAVRYKCYLV
+469 VRYKCYLI

-510 KQLSIVANTHDGTA
+510 KQLSILANTYNGTA
-524 MLRGLHTKNM
+524 ILRGLHTKNM

-546 IGGNDEVELEDGDM
+546 ISGNDEVELEDGDM

-583 YLVTKKSQNS
+583 SLVGKKSEER
-593 WLSWNL
+593 LA

>member
-1 VLLYTSSSERGVS
+1 
-14 LVVNSF
+14 
-20 RKMGLREGFRELWD
+20 
-34 DMFSYRTLKV
+34 MFSYRTLKV

-91 FDTERMLDFNQM
+91 SDTKRMLDFNQAA
-103 ESTYCNTTIT
+103 STYCNKTIT
-113 DYAGDLPFLEP
+113 DYAGDPPFMDS
-124 FLNNYCKNFSTSEIV
+124 FHDNICKNFSTSEIV

-152 KETNFQRECGP
+152 KETNFQRECNTST
-163 DLCSTLPKSDS
+163 DLCSNLPQYDTS
-174 TKNYFATNPENVTFQ
+174 KNYFATNPENVTFQ
-189 FKPTLDTSWFTSA
+189 FKTTLDTSWFTSA

-216 LTFDS
+216 LTVDS
-221 ESILSERY
+221 ESAVVSERY
-229 PSFSVDKLLEL
+229 PSFSVDELLEL

-278 SNFRPMSSLRPFDYR
+278 SNFRPMSSLQPFDYR

-298 SVSSN
+298 SVSSS
-303 SKGYLVNSVETVHF
+303 SKGYLVNTVETVHF

-406 LGVPFN
+406 VGVPFN

-445 SRDLSE
+445 SRDLTE

-456 HASSKKSISETNT
+456 HASSKKSFSDAGTNKQ
-469 NNAVRYKCYLV
+469 VRYKCYLI

-510 KQLSIVANTHDGTA
+510 KQLSILANTYNGTA
-524 MLRGLHTKNM
+524 ILRGLHTKNM

-546 IGGNDEVELEDGDM
+546 ISGNDEVELEDGDM

-583 YLVTKKSQNS
+583 SLVGKKAKSG
-593 WLSWNL
+593 WLDWVL

>member
-1 VLLYTSSSERGVS
+1 
-14 LVVNSF
+14 
-20 RKMGLREGFRELWD
+20 MGLREGFRELWD

-91 FDTERMLDFNQM
+91 SDTKRMLDFNQAA
-103 ESTYCNTTIT
+103 STYCNKTIT
-113 DYAGDLPFLEP
+113 DYAGDPPFMDS
-124 FLNNYCKNFSTSEIV
+124 FHDNICKNFSTSEIV

-152 KETNFQRECGP
+152 KETNFQRECNTST
-163 DLCSTLPKSDS
+163 DLCSTLPQYDTS
-174 TKNYFATNPENVTFQ
+174 KNYFATNPENVTFQ
-189 FKPTLDTSWFTSA
+189 FKTTLDTSWFTSA
-202 PSLIY
+202 PSSIY

-216 LTFDS
+216 LTIDS
-221 ESILSERY
+221 ESAVVSERY
-229 PSFSVDKLLEL
+229 PSFSVDELLEL

-278 SNFRPMSSLRPFDYR
+278 SNFRPMSSLQPFDYR

-298 SVSSN
+298 SVSSS
-303 SKGYLVNSVETVHF
+303 SKGYLVNTVETVHF

-406 LGVPFN
+406 VGVPFN

-432 RDIVKLNSLALHI
+432 RDIVKLNSLALHM
-445 SRDLSE
+445 SRDLTE

-456 HASSKKSISETNT
+456 HASSKKSFSDAGANKQ
-469 NNAVRYKCYLV
+469 VRYKCYLI

-510 KQLSIVANTHDGTA
+510 KQLSIVANTYNGTA
-524 MLRGLHTKNM
+524 ILRGLHTKNM

-546 IGGNDEVELEDGDM
+546 ISGNDEVVLEDGDM

-572 SVEGVFVYRSE
+572 SVEGAFVYRSE
-583 YLVTKKSQNS
+583 SLVIRKTRDGLLN
-593 WLSWNL
+593 WLL

>member
-1 VLLYTSSSERGVS
+1 
-14 LVVNSF
+14 
-20 RKMGLREGFRELWD
+20 
-34 DMFSYRTLKV
+34 MFSYRTLKV

-91 FDTERMLDFNQM
+91 SDTKRMLDFNQVA
-103 ESTYCNTTIT
+103 STYCNKTIT
-113 DYAGDLPFLEP
+113 DYAGDPPFMDS
-124 FLNNYCKNFSTSEIV
+124 FHDNICKNFSTSEIV

-152 KETNFQRECGP
+152 KETNFQRECNTST
-163 DLCSTLPKSDS
+163 DLCSTLPQYDTS
-174 TKNYFATNPENVTFQ
+174 KNYFATNPENVTFQ
-189 FKPTLDTSWFTSA
+189 FKTTLDTSWFTSA

-216 LTFDS
+216 LTVDS
-221 ESILSERY
+221 ESAVVSERY
-229 PSFSVDKLLEL
+229 PSFSVDELLEL

-278 SNFRPMSSLRPFDYR
+278 SNFRPMSSLQPFDYR

-298 SVSSN
+298 SVSSS
-303 SKGYLVNSVETVHF
+303 SKGYLVNTVKTVHF

-406 LGVPFN
+406 VGVPFN

-445 SRDLSE
+445 SRDLTE

-456 HASSKKSISETNT
+456 HASSKKSFSDAGTNKQ
-469 NNAVRYKCYLV
+469 VRYKCYLI

-510 KQLSIVANTHDGTA
+510 KQLSILANTYNGTA
-524 MLRGLHTKNM
+524 ILRGLHTKNM

-546 IGGNDEVELEDGDM
+546 ISGNDEVELEDGDM

-583 YLVTKKSQNS
+583 SLVGKKAKSG
-593 WLSWNL
+593 WLDWVL

>member
-1 VLLYTSSSERGVS
+1 
-14 LVVNSF
+14 
-20 RKMGLREGFRELWD
+20 
-34 DMFSYRTLKV
+34 MFSYRTLKV

-91 FDTERMLDFNQM
+91 SDTKRMLDFNQAA
-103 ESTYCNTTIT
+103 STYCNKTIT
-113 DYAGDLPFLEP
+113 DYAGDPPFMDS
-124 FLNNYCKNFSTSEIV
+124 FHDNICKNFSTSEIV

-152 KETNFQRECGP
+152 KETNFQRECNTST
-163 DLCSTLPKSDS
+163 DLCSTLPQYDTS
-174 TKNYFATNPENVTFQ
+174 KNYFATNPENVTFQ
-189 FKPTLDTSWFTSA
+189 FKTTLDTSWFTSA

-216 LTFDS
+216 LTVDS
-221 ESILSERY
+221 ESAVVSERY
-229 PSFSVDKLLEL
+229 PSFSVDELLEL

-278 SNFRPMSSLRPFDYR
+278 SNFRPMSSLQPFDYR

-298 SVSSN
+298 SVSSS
-303 SKGYLVNSVETVHF
+303 SKGYLVNTVETVHF

-406 LGVPFN
+406 VGVPFN

-445 SRDLSE
+445 SRDLTE

-456 HASSKKSISETNT
+456 HASSKKSFSDAGANKQ
-469 NNAVRYKCYLV
+469 VRYKCYLI

-510 KQLSIVANTHDGTA
+510 KQLSILANTYNGTA
-524 MLRGLHTKNM
+524 ILRGLHTKNM

-546 IGGNDEVELEDGDM
+546 ISGNDEVELEDGDM

-583 YLVTKKSQNS
+583 SLVIRKTRDGLLN
-593 WLSWNL
+593 WLL

>member
-1 VLLYTSSSERGVS
+1 
-14 LVVNSF
+14 
-20 RKMGLREGFRELWD
+20 
-34 DMFSYRTLKV
+34 MFSYRTLKV

-103 ESTYCNTTIT
+103 DSTYCNTTIT

-456 HASSKKSISETNT
+456 HASSKKSISETDT

>member
-1 VLLYTSSSERGVS
+1 
-14 LVVNSF
+14 
-20 RKMGLREGFRELWD
+20 
-34 DMFSYRTLKV
+34 MFSYRTLKV

-91 FDTERMLDFNQM
+91 SDTKRMLDFNQAA
-103 ESTYCNTTIT
+103 STYCNKTIT
-113 DYAGDLPFLEP
+113 DYAGDPPFMDS
-124 FLNNYCKNFSTSEIV
+124 FHDNICKNFSTSEIV

-152 KETNFQRECGP
+152 KETNFQRECNTST
-163 DLCSTLPKSDS
+163 DLCSTLPQYDTS
-174 TKNYFATNPENVTFQ
+174 KNYFATNPENVTFQ
-189 FKPTLDTSWFTSA
+189 FKTTLDTSWFTSA

-216 LTFDS
+216 LTVDS
-221 ESILSERY
+221 ESAVVSERY
-229 PSFSVDKLLEL
+229 PSFSVDELLEL

-278 SNFRPMSSLRPFDYR
+278 SNFRPMSSLQPFDYR

-298 SVSSN
+298 SVSSS
-303 SKGYLVNSVETVHF
+303 SKGYLVNTVETVHF

-406 LGVPFN
+406 VGVPFN

-445 SRDLSE
+445 SRDLTE

-456 HASSKKSISETNT
+456 HASSKKSFSDAGTNKQ
-469 NNAVRYKCYLV
+469 VRYKCYLI

-510 KQLSIVANTHDGTA
+510 KQLSILANTYNGTA
-524 MLRGLHTKNM
+524 ILRGLHTKNM

-546 IGGNDEVELEDGDM
+546 ISGNDEVELE
-560 IALLLDEKNQET
+560 
-572 SVEGVFVYRSE
+572 
-583 YLVTKKSQNS
+583 
-593 WLSWNL
+593 LSLIHI

>member
-1 VLLYTSSSERGVS
+1 
-14 LVVNSF
+14 
-20 RKMGLREGFRELWD
+20 
-34 DMFSYRTLKV
+34 MFSYRTLKV

-91 FDTERMLDFNQM
+91 SDTKRMLDFNQAA
-103 ESTYCNTTIT
+103 STYCNKTIT
-113 DYAGDLPFLEP
+113 DYAGDPPFMDS
-124 FLNNYCKNFSTSEIV
+124 FHDNICKNFSTSEIV

-152 KETNFQRECGP
+152 KETNFQRECNTST
-163 DLCSTLPKSDS
+163 DLCSTLPQYDTS
-174 TKNYFATNPENVTFQ
+174 KNYFATNPENVTFQ
-189 FKPTLDTSWFTSA
+189 FKTTLDTSWFTSA

-216 LTFDS
+216 LTVDS
-221 ESILSERY
+221 ESAVVSERY
-229 PSFSVDKLLEL
+229 PSFSVDELLEL

-278 SNFRPMSSLRPFDYR
+278 SNFRPMSSLQPFDYR

-298 SVSSN
+298 SVSSS
-303 SKGYLVNSVETVHF
+303 SKGYLVNTVETVHF

-386 KIEDDGERQHLEHMI
+386 KIEDVGERQHLEHMI

-406 LGVPFN
+406 VGVPFN

-445 SRDLSE
+445 SRDLTE

-456 HASSKKSISETNT
+456 HASSKKSFSDAGTNKQ
-469 NNAVRYKCYLV
+469 VRYKCYLI

-510 KQLSIVANTHDGTA
+510 KQLSILANTYNGTA
-524 MLRGLHTKNM
+524 ILRGLHTKNM

-546 IGGNDEVELEDGDM
+546 ISGNDEVELEDGDM
-560 IALLLDEKNQET
+560 MALLLDEKNQET

-583 YLVTKKSQNS
+583 SLVGKKAKSG
-593 WLSWNL
+593 WLDWVL

>member
-1 VLLYTSSSERGVS
+1 
-14 LVVNSF
+14 
-20 RKMGLREGFRELWD
+20 MGLREGFRELWD

-91 FDTERMLDFNQM
+91 SDTKRMLDFNQAA
-103 ESTYCNTTIT
+103 STYCNKTIT
-113 DYAGDLPFLEP
+113 DYAGDPPFMDS
-124 FLNNYCKNFSTSEIV
+124 FHDNICKNFSTSEIV

-152 KETNFQRECGP
+152 KETNFQRECNTST
-163 DLCSTLPKSDS
+163 DLCSTLPQYDTS
-174 TKNYFATNPENVTFQ
+174 KNYFATNPENVTFQ
-189 FKPTLDTSWFTSA
+189 FKTTLDTSWFTSA

-216 LTFDS
+216 LTIDS
-221 ESILSERY
+221 ESAVVSERY
-229 PSFSVDKLLEL
+229 PSFSVDELLEL

-278 SNFRPMSSLRPFDYR
+278 SNFRPMSSLQPFDYR

-298 SVSSN
+298 SVSSS
-303 SKGYLVNSVETVHF
+303 SKGYLVNTVETVHF

-406 LGVPFN
+406 VGVPFN

-445 SRDLSE
+445 SRDLTE

-456 HASSKKSISETNT
+456 HASSKKSFSDAGTNKQ
-469 NNAVRYKCYLV
+469 VRYKCYLI

-510 KQLSIVANTHDGTA
+510 KQLSILANTYNGTA
-524 MLRGLHTKNM
+524 ILRGLHTKNM

-546 IGGNDEVELEDGDM
+546 ISGNDEVELEDGDM

-572 SVEGVFVYRSE
+572 SVEGAFVYRSE
-583 YLVTKKSQNS
+583 SLVIRKTRDGLLN
-593 WLSWNL
+593 WLL

>member
-1 VLLYTSSSERGVS
+1 
-14 LVVNSF
+14 
-20 RKMGLREGFRELWD
+20 
-34 DMFSYRTLKV
+34 MFSYRTLKV

-91 FDTERMLDFNQM
+91 SDTKRMLDFNQAA
-103 ESTYCNTTIT
+103 STYCNKTIT
-113 DYAGDLPFLEP
+113 DYAGDPPFMDS
-124 FLNNYCKNFSTSEIV
+124 FHDNICKNFSTSEIV

-152 KETNFQRECGP
+152 KETNFQRECNTIT
-163 DLCSTLPKSDS
+163 DLCSTLPQYDTS
-174 TKNYFATNPENVTFQ
+174 KNYFATNPENVTFQ
-189 FKPTLDTSWFTSA
+189 FKTTLDTSWFTSA

-216 LTFDS
+216 LTVDS
-221 ESILSERY
+221 ESAVSERY
-229 PSFSVDKLLEL
+229 PSFSVDELLEL

-256 SFVPPFPLYRL
+256 SFVLPFPLYRL

-278 SNFRPMSSLRPFDYR
+278 SNFRPMSSLQPFDYR
-293 ILADV
+293 VLADV
-298 SVSSN
+298 SVSSS
-303 SKGYLVNSVETVHF
+303 SKGYLVNTVETVHF

-406 LGVPFN
+406 VGVPFN

-445 SRDLSE
+445 SRDLTE

-456 HASSKKSISETNT
+456 HASSKKSFSDAGTNKQ
-469 NNAVRYKCYLV
+469 VRYKCYLI

-510 KQLSIVANTHDGTA
+510 KQLSIVANTYNGTA
-524 MLRGLHTKNM
+524 ILRGLHTKNM

-546 IGGNDEVELEDGDM
+546 ISGNDEVELEDGDM

-572 SVEGVFVYRSE
+572 SVEGAFVYRSE
-583 YLVTKKSQNS
+583 SLAIRKTRDGLLN
-593 WLSWNL
+593 WLL